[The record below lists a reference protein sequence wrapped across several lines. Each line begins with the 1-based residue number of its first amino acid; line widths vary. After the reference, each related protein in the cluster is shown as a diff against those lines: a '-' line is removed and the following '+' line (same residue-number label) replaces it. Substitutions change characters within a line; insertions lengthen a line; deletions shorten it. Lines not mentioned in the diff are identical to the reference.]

1 LTTSDTDRHFDQ
13 LLEYLK
19 QNRGFDFSGYKRASL
34 MRRIDKRMQLVG
46 CANCSDYID
55 YLEVH
60 PSEFDHLFNAILINV
75 TSFFRDAAP
84 WEFLQAEIIPTIV
97 VGKETEEPIRV
108 WCAGAASGEEAYTIA
123 MVLAEVVGA
132 EAYRDRVKIYASDV
146 DDEALALARSAN
158 YSERQVANIPQSL
171 LTEYFDKKDDRY
183 IFRKEYRRNVIFG
196 RHDLVQ
202 DAPISRVDLLT
213 CRNTLMYFNTETQS
227 RILTRFHYALNPGG
241 FLLMGKAE
249 MLYSHG
255 TLFQPLDLRSR
266 VFVKR
271 ASIPARE
278 RLMLLSSRNGSEEGD
293 GARVTR
299 RSRFRD
305 VAFDK
310 SPTPQMVVNQGNC
323 IILANER
330 ARSMFNLSFQDL
342 QRPLQDLDFSYRLM
356 ELRTAIEQC
365 YTERRSID
373 LKEVE
378 WVSPAGEMRLLQ
390 IQVMPLFEI
399 TDVLLGV
406 SIAFADVTRFRSLQD
421 EVEHSNQELETAHEE
436 LQSANEELETTNE
449 ELQSTVEE
457 LETTNEEL
465 QSANEELETMNE
477 ELHSTNEEMQTVN
490 DELQRRTDEVNHAN
504 TFLDAILTSMRS
516 GVIVVDSD
524 LQVQVWSRHAE
535 ELWGLRSDEVHGKN
549 LMNLDIGLPVEPLRN
564 LIRQALA
571 DASTHS
577 EITLDAINRRGR
589 AIRCKVSVTTMR
601 RTENESHGVVLSM
614 EELENGT

>member
-1 LTTSDTDRHFDQ
+1 LSTTDTDRQFDH

-19 QNRGFDFSGYKRASL
+19 LNRGFDFSGYKRASL
-34 MRRIDKRMQLVG
+34 MRRIDKRMQMVG
-46 CANCSDYID
+46 CANFFDYID
-55 YLEVH
+55 YLEFH
-60 PSEFDHLFNAILINV
+60 PSEFDYLFNAILINV
-75 TSFFRDAAP
+75 TSFFRDVAP
-84 WEFLQAEIIPTIV
+84 WEFLQTEIIPAIV
-97 VGKETEEPIRV
+97 AGKEVEEPIRV

-123 MVLAEVVGA
+123 MILAEVVGA
-132 EAYRDRVKIYASDV
+132 EGYWERVKIYASDV

-158 YSERQVANIPQSL
+158 YSERQVADIPPPL
-171 LTEYFDKKDDRY
+171 LAKYFDKIDDRY

-213 CRNTLMYFNTETQS
+213 CRNTLMYFNTETQG
-227 RILTRFHYALNPGG
+227 RILTRFHYALNPKG

-271 ASIPARE
+271 ASTPASE
-278 RLMLLSSRNGSEEGD
+278 RLLLSSRNGSDDGD
-293 GARVTR
+293 GVKVTR
-299 RSRFRD
+299 RGRFRE
-305 VAFDK
+305 VTFDK
-310 SPTPQMVVNQGNC
+310 SPTAQIVVDPGNC
-323 IILANER
+323 IMLANER
-330 ARSMFNLSFQDL
+330 ARSMFNLSVQDL
-342 QRPLQDLDFSYRLM
+342 QRPLQDLNFSYRLM

-365 YTERRSID
+365 YTERRPID

-378 WVSPAGEMRLLQ
+378 WVSPVGEMRLLQ
-390 IQVMPLFEI
+390 IQVTPLFEI

-406 SIAFADVTRFRSLQD
+406 SISFVDVTRFRSLQD
-421 EVEHSNQELETAHEE
+421 EIEHSNQELETAHEE
-436 LQSANEELETTNE
+436 LQSTNEELETTNE

-477 ELHSTNEEMQTVN
+477 ELHSTNEELQTVN

-504 TFLDAILTSMRS
+504 TFLDAILTSLRS
-516 GVIVVDSD
+516 GVIVVDRD

-535 ELWGLRSDEVHGKN
+535 ELWGLRNDEVHGKN

-577 EITLDAINRRGR
+577 EITLDAINRRGK

-614 EELENGT
+614 EELETGA